1 MRRLLITGVAGMAAL
16 GMAADTAWAWYKNLS
31 GRHSPASLALIRA
44 AGAVEWPEVKAPE
57 VKAPAPRW
65 LLPPPQ
71 YDHPFDGELIIV
83 TAPDLATLRMA
94 CRWDVRGCA
103 QLYGRSCT
111 VIMPPEIWG
120 DRQDREAVLRHEIA
134 HCNGWPAHHPGA
146 IGPNFITCEERYTA
160 GCSTLNDQH

>member
-1 MRRLLITGVAGMAAL
+1 MLKIVALVAL
-16 GMAADTAWAWYKNLS
+16 
-31 GRHSPASLALIRA
+31 SLALIRA
-44 AGAVEWPEVKAPE
+44 AGAVEWQKPGPDWPFHPKAPEVKAPE

-83 TAPDLATLRMA
+83 TAPDLDTLRMA

-111 VIMPPEIWG
+111 VIMPPETWG
-120 DRQDREAVLRHEIA
+120 DRQDREEVLRHEIG
-134 HCNGWPAHHPGA
+134 HCNGWPAQYPGA
-146 IGPNFITCEERYTA
+146 IGPKFITCEQRYTA
-160 GCSTLNDQH
+160 GCSALNDQH